1 MTVSLDVAQ
10 QSAVFRFMVLLKKEP
25 KEIHEVLVATFNDN
39 ALSHAIV
46 KKRAALFK
54 AGRESV
60 GDDSQSGRSTC
71 AVTDE
76 RVKDVKKFVVKEGRI
91 SIRHIASEISI
102 SVESVLKPSRST
114 LVVQGFCKRGSTFT
128 HSRVENHAQAVF
140 ARDHNAL

>member
-1 MTVSLDVAQ
+1 MTVLLDVAQ

-60 GDDSQSGRSTC
+60 GDYSQRGRSTC

-102 SVESVLKPSRST
+102 SVESVLKPYFTIDSSCSRLLQERIHVYSF
-114 LVVQGFCKRGSTFT
+114 Q
-128 HSRVENHAQAVF
+128 SRKSCASSFRE
-140 ARDHNAL
+140 RS